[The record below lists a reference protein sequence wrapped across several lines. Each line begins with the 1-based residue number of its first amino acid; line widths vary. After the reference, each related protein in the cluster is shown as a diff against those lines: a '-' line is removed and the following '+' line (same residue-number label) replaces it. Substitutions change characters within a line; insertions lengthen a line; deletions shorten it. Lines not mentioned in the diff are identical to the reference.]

1 MREQLKQKIAQAQ
14 LSEAEERMQ
23 TLIDRVIGNI
33 NKRFMD
39 KQDIKKT
46 LKQFE
51 TQIESILEIL
61 FNKVDEFEVNDAM
74 LAKKPLGGWSCISC
88 QKGLN
93 NMSTSNQVDHI
104 VNNKFPSS

>member
-1 MREQLKQKIAQAQ
+1 MKEQLKQKIAQAQ

-51 TQIESILEIL
+51 T
-61 FNKVDEFEVNDAM
+61 
-74 LAKKPLGGWSCISC
+74 
-88 QKGLN
+88 
-93 NMSTSNQVDHI
+93 
-104 VNNKFPSS
+104 